1 MALMKHFVAVLMLSA
16 HLVLTSPIQRTYRIR
31 GKECLLCPAGE
42 YQKSSCTECEVCP
55 PGSYTTDWNREE
67 SCHPCYRDC
76 SPEFHLKVVQNCSRT
91 SDLKCSCESGFRCTQ
106 MSPLTENCRVCEKI
120 QDTTTTAVKSARDEQ
135 TSSSASVPTI
145 SCSSPS
151 CRPQSADSRDYSN
164 KLLAAV
170 LCPVVVVSCV
180 AVVIL
185 FCFRRPGDETC
196 FRQTVAKLCN
206 EEGQNASHKSK
217 ESTRPF
223 SRDSCKQ
230 QSSSVSA
237 HLGSVHV
244 HNPGT
249 VIFSLLSHLSGQVGP
264 TADGGKTERPSGG
277 EEPDGGRPEFH
288 PSSPHI
294 SEEERSHEADS
305 IFFPSQEQGK
315 DFHVS
320 KEEAL

>member
-16 HLVLTSPIQRTYRIR
+16 HLVLTSPIQRTYTMNGNNCRM
-31 GKECLLCPAGE
+31 CPAGE
-42 YQKSSCTECEVCP
+42 YQKPSCTECEVCP
-55 PGSYTTDWNREE
+55 DGSYTTGWNRED
-67 SCHPCYRDC
+67 SCHPCFRDC
-76 SPEFHLKVVQNCSRT
+76 SPEFNLKVVQNCSRT
-91 SDLKCSCESGFRCTQ
+91 SDLKCSCESGFRCTKTA
-106 MSPLTENCRVCEKI
+106 PLSKNCRECEKI
-120 QDTTTTAVKSARDEQ
+120 QDTTTTAVKSARAEQ
-135 TSSSASVPTI
+135 RSTSGPSSTT
-145 SCSSPS
+145 SCSSPP
-151 CRPQSADSRDYSN
+151 CQPQSADRHDYSN

-180 AVVIL
+180 AMVIL

-196 FRQTVAKLCN
+196 FRQTVAKLCS

-223 SRDSCKQ
+223 SRNSSKQ

-237 HLGSVHV
+237 NLGSVHV

-249 VIFSLLSHLSGQVGP
+249 VIFSLLSHFSGQVGQ
-264 TADGGKTERPSGG
+264 TAEGGKTERPSGG
-277 EEPDGGRPEFH
+277 EEPDGGRPESQ

>member
-1 MALMKHFVAVLMLSA
+1 M
-16 HLVLTSPIQRTYRIR
+16 
-31 GKECLLCPAGE
+31 
-42 YQKSSCTECEVCP
+42 
-55 PGSYTTDWNREE
+55 
-67 SCHPCYRDC
+67 
-76 SPEFHLKVVQNCSRT
+76 
-91 SDLKCSCESGFRCTQ
+91 
-106 MSPLTENCRVCEKI
+106 
-120 QDTTTTAVKSARDEQ
+120 
-135 TSSSASVPTI
+135 
-145 SCSSPS
+145 
-151 CRPQSADSRDYSN
+151 
-164 KLLAAV
+164 LAAI
-170 LCPVVVVSCV
+170 LCPVVVVSFV

-206 EEGQNASHKSK
+206 GEGQNTSHKSK

-223 SRDSCKQ
+223 SRDSSKQ

-244 HNPGT
+244 HNPNT
-249 VIFSLLSHLSGQVGP
+249 VIFSLLSHFSGQVGA
-264 TADGGKTERPSGG
+264 TVEGVKTETPNNND
-277 EEPDGGRPEFH
+277 EPDEGRPEFQ

-320 KEEAL
+320 KEEVL